1 MDCSMPI
8 MNGYDATE
16 KIRQFQRTYKLQQP
30 LIIACTGH
38 TEQEYIK
45 KAWCHQMDEIVPKP
59 AQTDLMKNIL
69 LEVIDY
75 KLE

>member
-45 KAWCHQMDEIVPKP
+45 KARCHQMDEIVPKP

-69 LEVIDY
+69 QEVIDY
-75 KLE
+75 